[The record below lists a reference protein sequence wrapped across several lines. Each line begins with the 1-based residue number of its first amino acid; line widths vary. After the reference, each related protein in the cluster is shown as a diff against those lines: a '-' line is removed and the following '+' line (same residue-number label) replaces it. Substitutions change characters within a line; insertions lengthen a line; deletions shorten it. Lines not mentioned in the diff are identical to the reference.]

1 LAGVGA
7 AALVLCAVVS
17 WIALPQTANEV
28 REQSFGAQAALTRR
42 RFFFGHAELSD
53 ILDGLAILSY
63 SVDAFQNAQVLRND
77 PEHPI
82 RKRLISSLRHVPSL
96 SARRIGMSE
105 VYTLPAMYFLFE
117 EDKPREAYDII
128 RGGLADARVNNQV
141 SLLAGFVAHVFLNDI
156 PSASAHYRLLATR
169 PDVPPWVG
177 DLASR
182 LERGDD
188 PFVTN
193 PKVRRQLCR
202 VIIRSFPR
210 ARGVLDANR
219 RECADVSLGTPPAP
233 PPPSDG
239 TRAP

>member
-1 LAGVGA
+1 MYSLA
-7 AALVLCAVVS
+7 LCACVS
-17 WIALPQTANEV
+17 WWALPRSANEV
-28 REQSFGAQAALTRR
+28 REQSFGTQAAFTRR

-53 ILDGLAILSY
+53 ILDGLAILSN
-63 SVDAFQNAQVLRND
+63 SVDAFQNAQVLRSD
-77 PEHPI
+77 PSHPI
-82 RKRLISSLRHVPSL
+82 RKRLLTSLGKVPDL

-117 EDKPREAYDII
+117 EDKPREAYEII
-128 RGGLADARVNNQV
+128 RGGLADTRVNNQV
-141 SLLAGFVAHVFLNDI
+141 SLLAGFVAHVFFNDL
-156 PSASAHYRLLATR
+156 PAATAHYRILASR
-169 PDVPPWVG
+169 PDVPSWVG

-193 PKVRRQLCR
+193 EKVRRQICT

-219 RECADVSLGTPPAP
+219 RECADVSLGTSPAP
-233 PPPSDG
+233 LPPSEG